1 MRQLIQTTPF
11 PAFWLLLQPHDET
24 AKGGC
29 VSFSVVVVVVA
40 ATTISKEK
48 QKMFTLTGTRTP
60 PPGAPDEPER
70 D

>member
-29 VSFSVVVVVVA
+29 FFFSCCCCCCGDDYL
-40 ATTISKEK
+40 KK
-48 QKMFTLTGTRTP
+48 NKKMFTLTGTRTP
-60 PPGAPDEPER
+60 PPGAPDEPEL